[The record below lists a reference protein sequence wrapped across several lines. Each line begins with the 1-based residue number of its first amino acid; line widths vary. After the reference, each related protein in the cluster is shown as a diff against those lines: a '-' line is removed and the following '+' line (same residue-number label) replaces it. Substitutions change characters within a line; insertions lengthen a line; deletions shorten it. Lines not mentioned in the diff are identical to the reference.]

1 MKRVGIVIMAY
12 EAVRTLIVAYERI
25 PSQLKKEAAE
35 IYVIDDASNDDTFW
49 AGMGYKLLHNI
60 PNLNVYRNPRNL
72 GYGGNQKKGL
82 RHAVDRGYDVVVVLH
97 GDVQYAPECIPDLI
111 QPILEGQADLV
122 FGSRMTGHPLQ
133 GGMPLYKYLGNKFLT
148 ALENWALG
156 IHLSEYHSGFR
167 AYSCEALQQVSFE
180 KCTDQFHFDT
190 QILIQFKEK
199 GLRITEI
206 PVPTRYGPES
216 HQVGFWTA
224 VRYGLGILVSL
235 LEYRLHKSRVVRL
248 RSHTFGK

>member
-1 MKRVGIVIMAY
+1 MKRVGIFILAY
-12 EAVRTLIVAYERI
+12 EVARTLIAAYERI
-25 PSQLKKEAAE
+25 PAQLRKEAAE
-35 IYVIDDASNDDTFW
+35 IYILDDASNDNTFW